1 MEYKMKTA
9 PTTNIKD
16 LLATSNVEFREHSNE
31 LIAHCI
37 FNDCDSD
44 SRGNEAHLYIN
55 ATTGQ
60 YFCHKCGEKG
70 GIKSLREALGVA
82 DDPKPH
88 KPVETR
94 SNALKQVKKYHE
106 QLPLN
111 IREWLKK
118 DRLLLDEDI
127 DDYELGYG
135 EFYGKSWVTIPV
147 RDLNRN
153 VLFMKLRHD
162 PFVQAES
169 PKYMSS
175 GGEAALFNIEVLKDK
190 PDQLIICEGEF
201 DCLVLRAYGIPAIT
215 STAGART
222 FKDEWI
228 DQLSFVRHLYICY
241 DNDEAGQQGADEL
254 IAKLGEAL
262 PATSVLQIVLPSEV
276 GEHGDIT
283 DYFKLKDANPSD
295 LFDKYA
301 TLRTGPKPIDI
312 SDFQE
317 MDTTELSSVLDSTIK
332 HDHENKVV
340 SFLCMLSAYTG
351 DCQLNVSFNAPSS
364 TGKTYIPTQVA
375 QYFPDADVREFGGA
389 SPTAFFHD
397 NASYDKARNCY
408 VVDLERKI
416 LVFLEQPNP
425 KLQENLRPVL
435 SHDKKEISYKITD
448 KNQKGSN
455 RAKNIVIRGY
465 AATIFCSAG
474 MRLDEQEA
482 TRAILLSPE
491 TSIQKLQEGVHMA
504 TLRNADKA
512 KFLATIEANPERQ
525 QLKDRVLAIKQEH
538 VEDIIVPNP
547 ASIEQR
553 FLSHVK
559 STKPHHQRDVSH
571 LMSLI
576 KCIAL
581 LNVWF
586 RRDESGY
593 VTATQSDI
601 DQGFKVWQKIN
612 ESQEL
617 NLPPYIYDFYK
628 KYIVPIYLEKN
639 SGRDEAF
646 VSMTGDLGVSR
657 KEIIH
662 RHYELESRLPN
673 DDILRRQIL
682 PMLEAAGLI
691 SQEKD
696 PNDKRNKLIF
706 PQLLEPEQY
715 SGERGGAT
723 NEGQI

>member
-1 MEYKMKTA
+1 MKILA
-9 PTTNIKD
+9 EQEVKN
-16 LLATSNVEFREHSNE
+16 LLTDIGIEFREHGNE
-31 LIAHCI
+31 LITRCW
-37 FNDCDSD
+37 FSSCDDD

-55 ATTGQ
+55 STTGQ

-70 GIKSLREALGVA
+70 GIKSLREALDIINGRIA
-82 DDPKPH
+82 YKQPKEAKQDATKQAGQCH
-88 KPVETR
+88 K
-94 SNALKQVKKYHE
+94 

-147 RDLNRN
+147 RDTNSN

-162 PFVQAES
+162 PFVQS
-169 PKYMSS
+169 DGPKYMSS
-175 GGEAALFNIEVLKDK
+175 GGAAAIFNVEALKEK
-190 PDQLIICEGEF
+190 PDQLVICEGEF
-201 DCLVLRAYGIPAIT
+201 DCLVLRAYGIQAIT

-228 DQLSFVRHLYICY
+228 EQLSFVRHLYICY
-241 DNDEAGQQGADEL
+241 DNDEAGKQGADEL
-254 IAKLGEAL
+254 IAKIGDKL
-262 PATSVLQIVLPSEV
+262 PNTSVLQIDLPSEV

-283 DYFKLKDANPSD
+283 DYFKLENTDPGD
-295 LFDKYA
+295 LFTKYA
-301 TLRTGPKPIDI
+301 TLRTGPKPIDVN
-312 SDFQE
+312 DFKE
-317 MDTTELSSVLDSTIK
+317 MGTAELGAVLDATIK

-340 SFLCMLSAYTG
+340 SFLCMLSAYTA

-364 TGKTYIPTQVA
+364 TGKSYIPTQVA
-375 QYFPDADVREFGGA
+375 QYFPEPDVREFGGA

-397 NASYDKARNCY
+397 NATYDKARNCY
-408 VVDLERKI
+408 VVVLERKI
-416 LVFLEQPNP
+416 LIFLEQPNP

-491 TSIQKLQEGVHMA
+491 TSTEKIQEGVHMA

-512 KFLATIEANPERQ
+512 KFLAMIEANPERQ
-525 QLKDRVLAIKQEH
+525 LLKDRVLAIKQEH
-538 VEDIIVPNP
+538 VEDIIIPDP

-559 STKPHHQRDVSH
+559 STKPRHQRDVSH

-581 LNVWF
+581 LNIWF
-586 RRDESGY
+586 RRDDSGY
-593 VTATQSDI
+593 VTASQSDI
-601 DQGFKVWQKIN
+601 DQGFEIWQKIN
-612 ESQEL
+612 ASQEL

-628 KYIVPIYLEKN
+628 KYILPIYIDKN
-639 SGRDEAF
+639 AGRDEAF
-646 VSMTGDLGVSR
+646 VSMTGNLGVSR

-662 RHYELESRLPN
+662 RHYELENRLPN
-673 DDILRRQIL
+673 DDMLRRQVL

-691 SQEKD
+691 TQEKD

-706 PQLLEPEQY
+706 PQLIEPEQY
-715 SGERGGAT
+715 SGEHGGDA
-723 NEGQI
+723 NKEQL